1 MSSIV
6 QLDRF
11 ESTIQGYEQYPVE
24 TGKVLLYGSSFFRN
38 WGFERARKQWAQY
51 SGLEVVNHGF
61 GGATVDELLYYYHRM
76 VLPYRPSAV
85 VLRPGHNDLTRGLTP
100 DEAWFLTERLIT
112 WLRTDWKD
120 LPIVILQVF
129 DTKKYAN
136 EERRCLNAQY
146 NRLIRQFAEENS
158 GIHVLDLDP
167 FFHDENG
174 ALKDIFLEDG
184 LHLPDAGYEEMAA
197 WLTPQV
203 AAYLK

>member
-11 ESTIQGYEQYPVE
+11 ESTIQGYEQHPIE

-38 WGFERARKQWAQY
+38 WGFERAAKQWAQY
-51 SGLEVVNHGF
+51 GGLEVVNHGF

-76 VLPYRPSAV
+76 VLPYHPSAV

-100 DEAWFLTERLIT
+100 EEAWFLTERLIT

-129 DTKKYAN
+129 DTKKYSN

-146 NRLIRQFAEENS
+146 NLLMCQFAKENT
-158 GIHVLDLDP
+158 GIHILDLDP

-174 ALKDIFLEDG
+174 TLKDIFLEDG